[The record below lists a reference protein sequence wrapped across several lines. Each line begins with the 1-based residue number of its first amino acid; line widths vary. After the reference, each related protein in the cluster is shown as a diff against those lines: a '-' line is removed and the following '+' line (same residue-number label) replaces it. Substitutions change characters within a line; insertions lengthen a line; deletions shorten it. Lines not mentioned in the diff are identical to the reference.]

1 VETRLK
7 CPVCS
12 VDMEYAGPVEGEG
25 DWVYRSYKCPNCGT
39 SRLGAAMA
47 KKLGKATGWYG
58 RNPKND
64 R

>member
-1 VETRLK
+1 
-7 CPVCS
+7 
-12 VDMEYAGPVEGEG
+12 MEYAGPVEGEG